1 MASSPRGTGLA
12 SVLTGLVVAA
22 AAVVPLVWYTSTG
35 SEAAV
40 PEPVPTTVTSTIA
53 ETAPV
58 TETIVITPDPVVV
71 NELPESVVRALE
83 AAGNVREESAGA
95 LGLPVSVVNVLADND
110 VVLRVAEDDPE
121 ASP

>member
-12 SVLTGLVVAA
+12 SVVTGLIVAA

-35 SEAAV
+35 PEAAA
-40 PEPVPTTVTSTIA
+40 PEPVPTPVTSTIA
-53 ETAPV
+53 EAPV

-83 AAGNVREESAGA
+83 AAGNVRAESAEE
-95 LGLPVSVVNVLADND
+95 LELPASVVNVLADND
-110 VVLRVAEDDPE
+110 VVLRVAEDDPVE
-121 ASP
+121 SP